1 MQKHLQLAVVML
13 FSSSAMVAQ
22 NTTSQQP
29 TKPLDEN
36 AFTFTEAQL
45 GEDDNMTQNV
55 TILNSAT
62 NTYASEVGYLFSP
75 VRFRYRAFRSIMKS
89 TLTVLLLT
97 MLNADSSASRL

>member
-22 NTTSQQP
+22 NTTFQQP

-62 NTYASEVGYLFSP
+62 NTYASEVGYLRCDS
-75 VRFRYRAFRSIMKS
+75 VIAHSIRSIMKS
-89 TLTVLLLT
+89 TLTVLLST

>member
-55 TILNSAT
+55 TILNSVIAH
-62 NTYASEVGYLFSP
+62 SI
-75 VRFRYRAFRSIMKS
+75 RSIMKS
-89 TLTVLLLT
+89 TLMVLLST

>member
-45 GEDDNMTQNV
+45 GN
-55 TILNSAT
+55 LH
-62 NTYASEVGYLFSP
+62 
-75 VRFRYRAFRSIMKS
+75 
-89 TLTVLLLT
+89 
-97 MLNADSSASRL
+97 

>member
-36 AFTFTEAQL
+36 LSLDHKSRRQL
-45 GEDDNMTQNV
+45 CSV
-55 TILNSAT
+55 
-62 NTYASEVGYLFSP
+62 
-75 VRFRYRAFRSIMKS
+75 
-89 TLTVLLLT
+89 
-97 MLNADSSASRL
+97 